1 MAEELPELSAEERAV
16 LEDESRLLERVQRSL
31 ALARAA
37 REQRAAEARLRA
49 PDVEVVRA
57 LRTEASSA
65 SADDLPALLHELSV
79 RQTLLARPALDPLPD
94 PNCPY
99 IAHLVLS
106 EGGGEKHYFLGQITH
121 LDGAAGVRIVD
132 WRVAPVARIF
142 YGYREGDDY
151 EEQYPGRLAEGS
163 VRARRIVVIE
173 GGELKQIVAG
183 AFVLEQIRGAW
194 RSRPRSA
201 FAIASGGEGSAV
213 RQEFDVRSR
222 APSVTALLDEQQ
234 FAAISAP
241 AERPLLVLGSAGSGK
256 TTVALHRL
264 ARIATLD
271 PTAFPLARMRVVV
284 PEEGLARLSRRLLA
298 PLGVADAQVNT
309 LDAWAVELAKRAF
322 TRLPR
327 LCPDTPAPVS
337 SLKRHP
343 ALYRA
348 LHAWFAGKKP
358 STKPPSLK
366 RIRRQL
372 AELCSDRE
380 FLDGVVADAQGT
392 LPAAVVEQTVRHT
405 MAQLADT
412 VDEQLAAISDRTRLE
427 TLDQRSIA
435 EATPEDVARTVDLED
450 LPILLAILAWRGQLA
465 LEPLS
470 HLVLDEAEDFS
481 LFDLFVLGR
490 ELSEPK
496 SVTLAGDAAQQTQA
510 SFAGFEPALAELGVS
525 DAEVCRLAVSYRCPR
540 PIFELS
546 QRILGPLAASGAASP
561 AREGAPIG
569 AFRFPNSE
577 QAALFAVG
585 ELRDLVEREPAASVA
600 VVAHD
605 AEAARRFY
613 ALLPQGSARLVS
625 SGEFCFEPGI
635 DVTDLDNVKG
645 LEFDYVVVPDASAH
659 AYPLTDDA
667 RRRLHVAVTRAVA
680 KLWLISG
687 GEPSP
692 LLKDAD
698 LGLVP
703 VSSEGC

>member
-1 MAEELPELSAEERAV
+1 LSAEERAV
-16 LEDESRLLERVQRSL
+16 LEQESSWLERVQRSL
-31 ALARAA
+31 AQARAA

-49 PDVEVVRA
+49 PDVDVVRA

-65 SADDLPALLHELSV
+65 SEDDLPTLLHELSV

-99 IAHLVLS
+99 IAHLVLT
-106 EGGGEKHYFLGQITH
+106 EGGGEKHYFLGQKTH

-142 YGYREGDDY
+142 YGYREGDEY
-151 EEQYPGRLAEGS
+151 EEQYPGRVAEGT

-173 GGELKQIVAG
+173 AGELKQIVAG
-183 AFVLEQIRGAW
+183 AFVLEQIHGVW

-213 RQEFDVRSR
+213 RHELGVAGR

-234 FAAISAP
+234 FAAVSAP

-264 ARIATLD
+264 ARIATID
-271 PTAFPLARMRVVV
+271 PEGFPLARMRVVV
-284 PEEGLARLSRRLLA
+284 PEEGLARLSRRLLE
-298 PLGVADAQVNT
+298 PLGVAGAQVST
-309 LDAWAVELAKRAF
+309 LDGWAIELAKRAF
-322 TRLPR
+322 MRLPR
-327 LCPDTPAPVS
+327 LCPDTPALVS

-348 LHAWFAGKKP
+348 LRPRLALKKP
-358 STKPPSLK
+358 RTKPPSLK

-372 AELCSDRE
+372 AELYSDRE
-380 FLDGVVADAQGT
+380 FLSGVVNDAQGT
-392 LPAAVVEQTVRHT
+392 LSLAAIEDTVRHT

-435 EATPEDVARTVDLED
+435 EATPEDVAHTLDLED

-481 LFDLFVLGR
+481 LFDLFVLGQ
-490 ELSEPK
+490 ELGEPK
-496 SVTLAGDAAQQTQA
+496 SVTLAGDAAQQTQS
-510 SFAGFEPALAELGVS
+510 SFAGFEPALAELGVG

-540 PIFELS
+540 PIFELA
-546 QRILGPLAASGAASP
+546 QAIRGPLAGDAPASP
-561 AREGAPIG
+561 AREGAPVG
-569 AFRFPNSE
+569 VFRFPNSE
-577 QAALFAVG
+577 QAALFAAS

-600 VVAHD
+600 VVARD
-605 AEAARRFY
+605 ADAARRFY
-613 ALLPQGSARLVS
+613 ALLPEGSARLVL
-625 SGEFCFEPGI
+625 SGEFSFEPGV

-645 LEFDYVVVPDASAH
+645 LEFDYVVVPDATALG
-659 AYPLTDDA
+659 YPVTDDA

-703 VSSEGC
+703 VSSERC